1 MLKSKIVFHQLAVSH
16 FGCSFT
22 LALYPQAGE
31 FLERQSVTPTS
42 AFRLSPCE
50 VQRECCHEWLASRDP
65 FRSESQHSQHSDDI
79 DYSAVVNSA
88 CLSGATA
95 RHIDQFLQQSP
106 LDISLSGDMTEQTP
120 ERPQINGQLSG
131 AHQFTEALPVN
142 EVINIQQRCEIPSC
156 EYHYDPSKAGDQV
169 NQGRKERFENEKLGR
184 FSFKSIQ
191 PDTLNVFTTKF
202 GTRMDNLLV
211 KWRRCRTKNDK
222 QFGDLPIVETSGQTR
237 VINASTGKYIGNR
250 DLLKRIKKL
259 ITWLIFTNTVILR
272 RFTPDT
278 NLESEMKSHQ
288 ELIDWLIKLTF
299 EPESGVPVMGIIML
313 ENFTASEQV
322 LQRSQVYM
330 AQILSGGIFDR
341 LTISMASSLISI
353 WYKDFNPTV
362 SSQFEKGSER
372 ETRDYLMDVVILDA
386 IKQSK
391 IELRKEL
398 DNFESKDRVDFKEL
412 SLIEIKRFPK
422 KVIPQRNWQDMSL
435 FSLKET
441 KILEKMEGIQS
452 LMNKATN
459 KVPLKF
465 QGIPVQLLSPLIS
478 PQTKLIRIANKFHQK
493 IPSTK
498 IVERVKGL
506 FNYALLCHAILVG
519 HFSKGEFSFIGREK
533 SELNFHH
540 QEFLAWLEDQFFQ
553 PDNGS
558 LPIFG
563 QVGLDMNEE
572 LTDSI
577 LTSSRFG
584 EVQILLIDY
593 LSDVAA
599 HEKLPQICT
608 ALLEYWYRKH
618 NQFEWLNFFVD
629 HNPFDEELMLGLM
642 KANIDLFG
650 DFQMKGFKRYSNP
663 SWDKRMAKRTKFK

>member
-1 MLKSKIVFHQLAVSH
+1 
-16 FGCSFT
+16 
-22 LALYPQAGE
+22 
-31 FLERQSVTPTS
+31 
-42 AFRLSPCE
+42 
-50 VQRECCHEWLASRDP
+50 
-65 FRSESQHSQHSDDI
+65 
-79 DYSAVVNSA
+79 
-88 CLSGATA
+88 
-95 RHIDQFLQQSP
+95 
-106 LDISLSGDMTEQTP
+106 
-120 ERPQINGQLSG
+120 
-131 AHQFTEALPVN
+131 
-142 EVINIQQRCEIPSC
+142 
-156 EYHYDPSKAGDQV
+156 
-169 NQGRKERFENEKLGR
+169 
-184 FSFKSIQ
+184 
-191 PDTLNVFTTKF
+191 
-202 GTRMDNLLV
+202 MDNLLV

-222 QFGDLPIVETSGQTR
+222 QFGDLPIVETNGQTR

-259 ITWLIFTNTVILR
+259 ITWLIFTNTAILR

-391 IELRKEL
+391 IRLRKEL
-398 DNFESKDRVDFKEL
+398 VDFESKDRVDFKEL

-441 KILEKMEGIQS
+441 KILEKW
-452 LMNKATN
+452 K
-459 KVPLKF
+459 
-465 QGIPVQLLSPLIS
+465 
-478 PQTKLIRIANKFHQK
+478 TKLIRIANKFHQK

-618 NQFEWLNFFVD
+618 NQFEWLNFFLD

-642 KANIDLFG
+642 KANIDLFQ

>member
-1 MLKSKIVFHQLAVSH
+1 MLKSKIIFHQLALFH
-16 FGCSFT
+16 FRCSFT

-79 DYSAVVNSA
+79 
-88 CLSGATA
+88 A

-106 LDISLSGDMTEQTP
+106 LDLSLSGDMTEQTP

-142 EVINIQQRCEIPSC
+142 EVINIQQRCEIPGC
-156 EYHYDPSKAGDQV
+156 EYHYDSLKAGDQV

-259 ITWLIFTNTVILR
+259 ITWLIFTNTAILR

-313 ENFTASEQV
+313 E
-322 LQRSQVYM
+322 
-330 AQILSGGIFDR
+330 
-341 LTISMASSLISI
+341 ISLPVSKYSKDPSSLISI

-412 SLIEIKRFPK
+412 RLIEIKRFPK

-441 KILEKMEGIQS
+441 KILEKWKYNFS
-452 LMNKATN
+452 
-459 KVPLKF
+459 VP
-465 QGIPVQLLSPLIS
+465 
-478 PQTKLIRIANKFHQK
+478 
-493 IPSTK
+493 
-498 IVERVKGL
+498 
-506 FNYALLCHAILVG
+506 
-519 HFSKGEFSFIGREK
+519 
-533 SELNFHH
+533 
-540 QEFLAWLEDQFFQ
+540 
-553 PDNGS
+553 
-558 LPIFG
+558 
-563 QVGLDMNEE
+563 
-572 LTDSI
+572 
-577 LTSSRFG
+577 
-584 EVQILLIDY
+584 
-593 LSDVAA
+593 
-599 HEKLPQICT
+599 
-608 ALLEYWYRKH
+608 
-618 NQFEWLNFFVD
+618 
-629 HNPFDEELMLGLM
+629 
-642 KANIDLFG
+642 
-650 DFQMKGFKRYSNP
+650 
-663 SWDKRMAKRTKFK
+663 

>member
-79 DYSAVVNSA
+79 
-88 CLSGATA
+88 A

-142 EVINIQQRCEIPSC
+142 EVINIQQRCEIPSW
-156 EYHYDPSKAGDQV
+156 EKNPTREWKFQDTPKDDEMQFDD
-169 NQGRKERFENEKLGR
+169 NFIEKLGR

-202 GTRMDNLLV
+202 GTRMDNLLD

-222 QFGDLPIVETSGQTR
+222 QFGDLPIVETNGQTR

-259 ITWLIFTNTVILR
+259 ITWLIFTNTAILR

-278 NLESEMKSHQ
+278 NLESEMNSHQ

-313 ENFTASEQV
+313 EHFTAS
-322 LQRSQVYM
+322 
-330 AQILSGGIFDR
+330 D
-341 LTISMASSLISI
+341 SLISI

-362 SSQFEKGSER
+362 SSLFVKGSEQ
-372 ETRDYLMDVVILDA
+372 ETRDYLMDAVILDA

-391 IELRKEL
+391 IRLRKEL
-398 DNFESKDRVDFKEL
+398 VDFESKDRVDFKEL
-412 SLIEIKRFPK
+412 RLIEIKRFPK

-441 KILEKMEGIQS
+441 KILEKIEGIQS

-618 NQFEWLNFFVD
+618 NQFEWLNFFLD

-642 KANIDLFG
+642 KANIDLFQ

-663 SWDKRMAKRTKFK
+663 SWDKRMAKRTKLK

>member
-1 MLKSKIVFHQLAVSH
+1 MLKSKIIFHQLALFH
-16 FGCSFT
+16 FRCSFT

-79 DYSAVVNSA
+79 
-88 CLSGATA
+88 A

-106 LDISLSGDMTEQTP
+106 LDLSLSGDMTEQTP

-142 EVINIQQRCEIPSC
+142 EVINIQQRCEIPGC
-156 EYHYDPSKAGDQV
+156 EYHYDSLKAGDQV

-259 ITWLIFTNTVILR
+259 ITWLIFTNTAILR

-412 SLIEIKRFPK
+412 RLIEIKRFPK

-441 KILEKMEGIQS
+441 KILEKW
-452 LMNKATN
+452 
-459 KVPLKF
+459 KVYR
-465 QGIPVQLLSPLIS
+465 
-478 PQTKLIRIANKFHQK
+478 TKLIRIANKFHQK